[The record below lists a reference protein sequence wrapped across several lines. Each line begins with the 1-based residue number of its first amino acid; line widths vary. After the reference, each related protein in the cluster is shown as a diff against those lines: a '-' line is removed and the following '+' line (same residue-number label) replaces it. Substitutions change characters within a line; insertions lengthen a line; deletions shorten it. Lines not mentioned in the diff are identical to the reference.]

1 MSKSEKALPIIL
13 VVFLCL
19 LTLAGV
25 VFLLFFSGP
34 RDYRENLSIEVK
46 LVRGTTGGDGGDS
59 EDMLVGVVRN
69 DGDQVVTW
77 VDATFSLLDE
87 DGVQVAGRTELLAHS
102 LPFGENNTP
111 VPPKSAKRFQCPI
124 SNVPAD
130 WDGEVKWTI
139 TDVVL
144 Q

>member
-1 MSKSEKALPIIL
+1 MGKLDKVLIVVGALLVCAFVL
-13 VVFLCL
+13 VVLFLPPP
-19 LTLAGV
+19 
-25 VFLLFFSGP
+25 GP
-34 RDYRENLSIEVK
+34 RHYRENLSIEVT
-46 LVRGTTGGDGGDS
+46 LVRGTADADGDDS

-69 DGDQVVTW
+69 KGDQVVTW

-102 LPFGENNTP
+102 LPFGDNNTP
-111 VPPKSAKRFQCPI
+111 IPPNSTKRFKCPI
-124 SNVPAD
+124 SNVPAE